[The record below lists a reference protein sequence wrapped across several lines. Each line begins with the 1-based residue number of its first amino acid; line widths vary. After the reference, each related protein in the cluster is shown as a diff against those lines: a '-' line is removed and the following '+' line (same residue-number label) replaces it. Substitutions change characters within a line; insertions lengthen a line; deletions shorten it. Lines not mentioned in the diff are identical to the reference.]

1 MSAGGFAP
9 VEHLPALQVVVPLLS
24 AVLCAVVRQRHL
36 CWLIT
41 VACSLAMPV
50 IAFSLLWQV
59 QQYGA
64 ISYALGG
71 FEPPIGIEYRIDAP
85 NAFLLVLVSSIGAL
99 VAVYAPRSVADEIA
113 PERQGWFYAMYLMCM
128 TGLLGMAITGDAF
141 NVFVFMEISS
151 LAMYTL
157 IALGQERRALV
168 AAFQYLVI
176 GTVGATFYIIGVGL
190 IFTMTGTLNL
200 VDIAARLGEVDQMR
214 PLVAGLAFIVI
225 GIGLKLAMFPLHLW
239 LPNAYAYAPTVATA
253 FIAATATKVAVYLLL
268 RYLFSVFGVAF
279 ILTMTPAAALL
290 MVLAALAMIACSIG
304 AIYQVNV
311 KRMLAYSS
319 IAQVGYMLLGI
330 SLVSEAG
337 LTGGISHLF
346 NHAII
351 KCCLFLAIG
360 CVYYSTGVTRI
371 DNMAGIGRRMPLT
384 MAAFVIAGMG
394 LIGVPGT
401 AGFVSKWYLI
411 EGAVEA
417 GQWWLVA
424 VIVVSSVLAVVYVGR
439 IVEVAWFREPIAP
452 VVRRPAPE
460 MLAVT
465 WVLAAAVIYFG
476 VQTEITVGVA
486 SEAARELLAGFS
498 HLEMP
503 DVGIPGDGTP
513 GGGMP
518 GSGMPDTGMP
528 HTGMPDTGV
537 PGAEIPDAGVPEGGV
552 PDAEVPHGG

>member
-1 MSAGGFAP
+1 MAAGGFQPA
-9 VEHLPALQVVVPLLS
+9 EHLPALQVVVPLLG
-24 AVLCAVVRQRHL
+24 AVVCAVMRQRHV

-50 IAFSLLWQV
+50 IAFGLLWQV
-59 QQYGA
+59 QSGGP

-71 FEPPIGIEYRIDAP
+71 FEPPLGIEYRVDAP
-85 NAFLLVLVSSIGAL
+85 NAFLLVLVSIIGAL
-99 VAVYAPRSVADEIA
+99 VAIYAPRSVADEIA
-113 PERQGWFYAMYLMCM
+113 PERQGWFYAMYLVCM
-128 TGLLGMAITGDAF
+128 AGLLGIAITGDAF
-141 NVFVFMEISS
+141 NAFVFMEVSS

-168 AAFQYLVI
+168 AAFQYLII
-176 GTVGATFYIIGVGL
+176 GTVGATFYVVGVGF

-200 VDIAARLGEVDQMR
+200 VDIAGRLDEAEHIR
-214 PLVAGLAFIVI
+214 PLVAGLAFITI

-253 FIAATATKVAVYLLL
+253 FIASTATKVAVYLLL

-279 ILTMTPAAALL
+279 VLALTPAAPLL
-290 MVLAALAMIACSIG
+290 MGLAAIAMIACSLS
-304 AIYQVNV
+304 AIYQSNV

-319 IAQVGYMLLGI
+319 VAQVGYMLLGI

-360 CVYYSTGVTRI
+360 CAYYSTGVTRI
-371 DNMAGIGRRMPLT
+371 DDMAGIGRTMPLT
-384 MAAFVIAGMG
+384 MGAFVLAGLG

-401 AGFVSKWYLI
+401 AGFVSKWFLI
-411 EGAVEA
+411 QGAAEA
-417 GQWWLVA
+417 GHWWLVG

-439 IVEVAWFREPIAP
+439 VVEVAWFREPVAR
-452 VVRRPAPE
+452 VVRRPPPE

-465 WVLAAAVIYFG
+465 WVLAAAVVYFG
-476 VQTEITVGVA
+476 VQTDISAGVA
-486 SEAARELLAGFS
+486 AEAARDLLTGFA
-498 HLEMP
+498 P
-503 DVGIPGDGTP
+503 VGLADG
-513 GGGMP
+513 G
-518 GSGMPDTGMP
+518 
-528 HTGMPDTGV
+528 
-537 PGAEIPDAGVPEGGV
+537 
-552 PDAEVPHGG
+552 

>member
-1 MSAGGFAP
+1 MAAGGFEPA
-9 VEHLPALQVVVPLLS
+9 EHLPALQVVVPLVA
-24 AVLCAVVRQRHL
+24 AVLCAAIRQRHV

-50 IAFSLLWQV
+50 IAFGLLWQV
-59 QQYGA
+59 EQHGA

-71 FEPPIGIEYRIDAP
+71 FPPPLGIEYRVDAP
-85 NAFLLVLVSSIGAL
+85 NAFLLVLVSIIGAL

-113 PERQGWFYAMYLMCM
+113 PERQGWFYSMYLMCM
-128 TGLLGMAITGDAF
+128 AGLLGIAITGDAF
-141 NVFVFMEISS
+141 NAFVFMEISS

-168 AAFQYLVI
+168 AAFQYLII
-176 GTVGATFYIIGVGL
+176 GTVGATFYVAGVGF

-200 VDIAARLGEVDQMR
+200 FDIAGKLGEVDQMR
-214 PLVAGLAFIVI
+214 PLIAGLAFIVI

-268 RYLFSVFGVAF
+268 RYLFSVFGVSFVLA
-279 ILTMTPAAALL
+279 LTPAAWLL
-290 MVLAALAMIACSIG
+290 MGLAAIAMIACSIS

-319 IAQVGYMLLGI
+319 VAQVGYMLLGI

-371 DNMAGIGRRMPLT
+371 DNMAGIGRTMPLT
-384 MAAFVIAGMG
+384 MAAFVLAGLG

-401 AGFVSKWYLI
+401 AGFVSKWFLI
-411 EGAVEA
+411 QGAAEA
-417 GQWWLVA
+417 GHWWLVA
-424 VIVVSSVLAVVYVGR
+424 VIVVSSVLAVVYIGR
-439 IVEVAWFREPIAP
+439 VVEVAWFREPTAR
-452 VVRRPAPE
+452 VVRRPPLE
-460 MLAVT
+460 MLVVT
-465 WVLAAAVIYFG
+465 WVLVAAIIYFG
-476 VQTEITVGVA
+476 VQTEISA
-486 SEAARELLAGFS
+486 
-498 HLEMP
+498 
-503 DVGIPGDGTP
+503 
-513 GGGMP
+513 
-518 GSGMPDTGMP
+518 
-528 HTGMPDTGV
+528 GV
-537 PGAEIPDAGVPEGGV
+537 PGQAARDLLTGYVPAGTADGG
-552 PDAEVPHGG
+552 